1 MEPRDIRTHRERLG
15 LTQGQCARL
24 VGVDGRTWRRW
35 EGEEASSARTMPE
48 PVVRLLRLMARPD
61 VVGWLDEMENKRVE
75 IMVDMSDGWVRVGGG
90 RRRENERLRARV
102 EDIDQ

>member
-1 MEPRDIRTHRERLG
+1 MTPSSIRTHRERLG

-35 EGEEASSARTMPE
+35 EGDEARSARTMPE
-48 PVVRLLRLMARPD
+48 PVVRLLQLMARPD

-75 IMVDMSDGWVRVGGG
+75 RMVDLSDGRVRVGGG
-90 RRRENERLRARV
+90 VA
-102 EDIDQ
+102 